1 MNVSKEVHSL
11 ISVKEE
17 FLSLIAAAMDYIEGF
32 EQLLNSFSVFF
43 DKVDEQVNNTSAA
56 LGEEEDAGLV

>member
-56 LGEEEDAGLV
+56 LVEEEDAGLV